1 MHGEDLHFCIS
12 LQDVGPNPQW
22 ALHSPRWRRAR
33 GQLQLLDCSSWAPQQ
48 RAFPKPSSTIISS
61 TSTEVD
67 TSSTLFLILFRL
79 KWMENLLFSLESL
92 KTYTAGRALW
102 RYHNPRQNGL
112 LLPSSPDWS
121 LLKDLH
127 SFFRQ
132 PALLLYYPYSSWILS
147 TEAQAL
153 LYPLQTCRTNLSF
166 PLCSSLQHRLILL
179 GLRNRNAFALPSE
192 VLFPPALLI
201 VAPWNFPGCSVQFWE
216 CGTQDWKQPWSPAAQ
231 QMRRWHTTRQSIAP
245 FPQL

>member
-1 MHGEDLHFCIS
+1 MLGEDLHFCIS

-33 GQLQLLDCSSWAPQQ
+33 GQLQLPNCSSWAPQQ
-48 RAFPKPSSTIISS
+48 RAFPKPSSAIISS

-67 TSSTLFLILFRL
+67 TSSTLFLILLRL

-179 GLRNRNAFALPSE
+179 RLRNRNAFLPFLQKSYF
-192 VLFPPALLI
+192 L
-201 VAPWNFPGCSVQFWE
+201 
-216 CGTQDWKQPWSPAAQ
+216 QPFS
-231 QMRRWHTTRQSIAP
+231 
-245 FPQL
+245 